1 MTAKP
6 TCWKPLGI
14 LLLPLAACAKQTP
27 PPAPSAVTVTYTGS
41 EYAFTGPDTVAAGLV
56 TIRLVNAG
64 KEPHQLGLAR
74 LDSGKGMVDV
84 AIAMQGRAAPAWM
97 TFVGGPNTVLPGDTA
112 TATQAL
118 TAGDYLLICFL
129 PAPDGRM
136 HLEKGMERMI
146 VVKGTAPAAADPA
159 ADNTITLSDYDFTLA
174 HRLTAGAHTFRVEN
188 TGPQVHQLM
197 ILRLLPGRS
206 PTDFQRWAGN
216 DMMGPPPARPVGGIM
231 ALTKGRHA
239 EFTVTLAAGAY
250 VFVCFAPDDSD
261 GKPHVAHG
269 MVKAVTVS

>member
-6 TCWKPLGI
+6 TCRTLLAA
-14 LLLPLAACAKQTP
+14 LLLPLAGCAKPTP
-27 PPAPSAVTVTYTGS
+27 PLTPSAVTVTYAGS
-41 EYAFTGPDTVAAGLV
+41 DYSFTGPDTVAAGLV

-84 AIAMQGRAAPAWM
+84 AIAMRGRAVPGWM
-97 TFVGGPNTVLPGDTA
+97 TFVGGPNTVLPGDTS
-112 TATQAL
+112 TAIQAL
-118 TAGDYLLICFL
+118 SAGDYLLICFL
-129 PAPDGRM
+129 PAPDGKM

-159 ADNTITLSDYDFTLA
+159 ADNTITLNDYDVTPA
-174 HRLTAGAHTFRVEN
+174 HPLTAGAHTFRVEN
-188 TGPQVHQLM
+188 TGPQVHEVM
-197 ILRLLPGRS
+197 ILRMLPGKS
-206 PTDFQRWAGN
+206 LKDFQRWAGN
-216 DMMGPPPARPVGGIM
+216 DMMGPPPARPVGGIV

-239 EFTVTLAAGAY
+239 EFTVTLVAGTY
-250 VFVCFAPDDSD
+250 VFVCFVPDDSD